1 MWHCVWDTA
10 LIYTVHGNEAGTFN
24 CTAHISV
31 ITGDEAY
38 NFKEHPQ
45 WKLFFPNRELFWK
58 KLG

>member
-1 MWHCVWDTA
+1 MHGIKLKQITWLCVWDIV
-10 LIYTVHGNEAGTFN
+10 LIYTGHGNEASTFN

-45 WKLFFPNRELFWK
+45 
-58 KLG
+58 